1 MDVRKFLTSAVL
13 CGLMGVLGMG
23 NIASAVTVDDN
34 NAALGSEAIVAS
46 PNQYPEVEGKRIV
59 INIASRG
66 LYLYNQGVKTRLYPI
81 AVGKASTPTPVG
93 YYRIVDKEYN
103 PTWTDPSTGKSIES
117 GPACPLGYRWM
128 GIYGNYGIHG
138 TNRDSSIGSYASNGC
153 VRMHE
158 EDVEELFELVA
169 METPVD
175 ITYNRVVVEKA
186 DDDTVV
192 YYIYPDGYGWQ
203 PLTNEDVNTW
213 LKGFGVDAFVSED
226 DIADKIQSAD
236 GNPTYIAKAY
246 PIYVNKKK
254 ISGKAVVRDGITYL
268 PAISVAEFSG
278 IALNANNGILVSKY
292 GKAVA
297 QNFKN
302 QLFINSDDVYTLFG
316 MQGGLTEGVY
326 RLIGKQITEKPQDIT
341 TEVLV
346 TGNENTATE
355 SENVI
360 EEPKAEVAEVK
371 TETVAEPKTETKTEA
386 VKAETKVSKRPE
398 SIRESTAQ
406 KSQNE
411 RHSFS
416 REKYSN

>member
-1 MDVRKFLTSAVL
+1 MYVRKFLTSAVL
-13 CGLMGVLGMG
+13 CGLMGVFSVG

-153 VRMHE
+153 IRMHE

-186 DDDTVV
+186 ADDTVV

-203 PLTNEDVNTW
+203 PLTNNDVNTW
-213 LKGFGVDAFVSED
+213 LKGFGVDAFVSDE
-226 DIADKIQSAD
+226 DIAEKIQSAD
-236 GNPTYIAKAY
+236 GNPTFIAKAY

-268 PAISVAEFSG
+268 PAISIAESSG
-278 IALNANNGILVSKY
+278 IALNTNNGILVSKY

-316 MQGGLTEGVY
+316 MQGGFADGVY
-326 RLIGKQITEKPQDIT
+326 SLNGKIVSEKPQEIT
-341 TEVLV
+341 APVPVTNVETESVNTSV
-346 TGNENTATE
+346 ATGNVVNDVAENNAVEPEAKTE
-355 SENVI
+355 AVK
-360 EEPKAEVAEVK
+360 EEPVKAEVK
-371 TETVAEPKTETKTEA
+371 TENE
-386 VKAETKVSKRPE
+386 VSKPDF
-398 SIRESTAQ
+398 IGNNTVQ
-406 KSQNE
+406 KPRNE
-411 RHSFS
+411 RHSFQQ
-416 REKYSN
+416 R

>member
-226 DIADKIQSAD
+226 DIAEKIQSAD

-268 PAISVAEFSG
+268 PAISIAESSG
-278 IALNANNGILVSKY
+278 IALNANNGILVSRY

-316 MQGGLTEGVY
+316 MQGGLAEGVY

-341 TEVLV
+341 TEVPV
-346 TGNENTATE
+346 TENENTATE

-406 KSQNE
+406 KSKNE